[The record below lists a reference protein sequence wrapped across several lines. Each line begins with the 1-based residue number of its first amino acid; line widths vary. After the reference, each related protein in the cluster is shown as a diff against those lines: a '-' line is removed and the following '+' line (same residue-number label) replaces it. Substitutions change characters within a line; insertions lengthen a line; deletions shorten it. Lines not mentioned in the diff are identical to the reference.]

1 MKVFVIYDLE
11 DNYIAQFDRVRD
23 MAVWLERSTGSLW
36 SSISRFKS
44 NDIKFIRDKKT
55 NKKYKV
61 YKINIG

>member
-23 MAVWLERSTGSLW
+23 MAVWLERSTGSLR